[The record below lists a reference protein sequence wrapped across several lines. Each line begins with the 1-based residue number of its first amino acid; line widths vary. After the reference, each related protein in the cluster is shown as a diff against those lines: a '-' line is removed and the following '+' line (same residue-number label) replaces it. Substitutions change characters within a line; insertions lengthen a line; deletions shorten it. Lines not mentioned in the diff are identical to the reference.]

1 MNNKQIQF
9 CKDIAFYI
17 NKFAKSY
24 GIECKVGVLA
34 QAIIESNYGESILSK
49 NYHNYFGMKCG
60 SHWTGKSV
68 SLMTHEEFNGASVK
82 LKDSFRCYASMNDGV
97 KGYFDFINTNRY
109 ANLKGVPDYR
119 TFFTLFK
126 ADGYA
131 TSSSYVNTL
140 CNIVESNRL
149 EQFFE
154 TSGAVTSEAGYE
166 EIANR
171 VIRGY
176 YGNGEG
182 RKTAIESMG
191 YDYSKVQ
198 AIVNKKLSSI
208 PTPKP
213 QRSLEDVA
221 KDIVRGKYGNG
232 KAREDKLREEGY
244 DYSKGSQLRELV
256 NKYFTKG

>member
-1 MNNKQIQF
+1 MNNTQIRF

-34 QAIIESNYGESILSK
+34 QAIIESNYGESLLSK

-68 SLMTHEEFNGASVK
+68 SLMTREEFNGASVK

-109 ANLKGVPDYR
+109 ANLKGVSDYR
-119 TFFTLFK
+119 TFFTLLK

-154 TSGAVTSEAGYE
+154 TDGAVNNKASYE

-171 VIRGY
+171 VIRGEF
-176 YGNGEG
+176 GVGAD
-182 RKTAIESMG
+182 RKSKLESMG
-191 YDYSKVQ
+191 YDYSQVQ
-198 AIVNKKLSSI
+198 AIVNAKLSPS
-208 PTPKP
+208 KP

-232 KAREDKLREEGY
+232 KTREDKLREEGY